1 MAFATIGILGL
12 LICMVLTGTGNVPFS
27 EEPKLPVYEDNERK
41 KEILERAKRNP
52 ELLKAYSEALSNK
65 DIWTKTKVDEYLHD
79 NVDKTDISLGKMY
92 SLKDFR
98 VKKTYEQD
106 LQVKGGTI
114 DVVYH
119 PIDSNERIRMRKH
132 YRTVHLD
139 GIEVNCES
147 LMPKGSEGF
156 AILTLYDER
165 FVSQEKGFLGLIG
178 FPLSHGVSKASLKV
192 NYSIS
197 TFDEVNWVAVITVY
211 DHNLRDDMRP
221 CNFHLKAHYK
231 YTNNV
236 SRFLKN
242 IDETEVGSFKI
253 KIQNDKKGFA
263 EESIRNSLDYSMSVL
278 TNKKF
283 MKKLSERELNCLRRC
298 KSSFMERG
306 RMVPNYEASCSTL
319 SSNLDPNELF
329 KNSWAEQKN
338 DTENNDRPS
347 CELDFKINFEDLKD
361 NDKEKFLMKQLDALK
376 LKGKCVEAPRKLKL

>member
-1 MAFATIGILGL
+1 MAFTIFGIMIL
-12 LICMVLTGTGNVPFS
+12 LVSMVLTGKGDIPFS
-27 EEPKLPVYEDNERK
+27 EESKLPVYEDDERK
-41 KEILERAKRNP
+41 REILERAKGNP
-52 ELLKAYSEALSNK
+52 ELLKAYAEAISNK
-65 DIWTKTKVDEYLHD
+65 DIWAKTKVDEYLHD
-79 NVDKTDISLGKMY
+79 NIDKTDITLGKMY

-114 DVVYH
+114 DVIYH
-119 PIDSNERIRMRKH
+119 PIDPNERIRKRKH

-147 LMPKGSEGF
+147 LMPRGSEGF

-165 FVSQEKGFLGLIG
+165 FVSQGKGFLGLIG
-178 FPLSHGVSKASLKV
+178 FPLSHGVSNASLKV

-221 CNFHLKAHYK
+221 CNFHLKAYYK

-242 IDETEVGSFKI
+242 VDETEVGSFKI

-263 EESIRNSLDYSMSVL
+263 EESIRNSLDYSMSIL

-298 KSSFMERG
+298 KSSIIERS
-306 RMVPNYEASCSTL
+306 RTIPNYEASCSYSNA
-319 SSNLDPNELF
+319 SSNSVRLHDNVKPSSDLD
-329 KNSWAEQKN
+329 S
-338 DTENNDRPS
+338 
-347 CELDFKINFEDLKD
+347 KINFKNLEDS
-361 NDKEKFLMKQLDALK
+361 DKEEFLMEQLNNLK
-376 LKGKCVEAPRKLKL
+376 MEEKHVDKPRKLKL